1 MADTLLEISDL
12 QVWFPVHGGG
22 FMRRT
27 TGHVKAVDGV
37 NLEVMRGETLGLV
50 GESGCGKSTTGLSLL
65 RLEAP
70 TGGRVIFDGTDVTE
84 LSKRDLRT
92 LRRRMAMI
100 FQDPFA
106 SLNPRRSIGASVAE
120 PLEIHHLHKGK
131 DKRRRRV
138 GDLLEMVGLNP
149 DYAGR
154 YPHEFSGGQRQRV
167 GIARALAAEP
177 DFIICDEP
185 IASLDVSIQAQVLN
199 LLERLQRELDL
210 TYLFIAHDLSAVQHI
225 SDRIAVMYLGRI
237 VEVATRQQLMREP
250 AHPYTQ
256 ALLSAVPI
264 PDPPRERERERIF
277 LPGDVPS
284 PMDPPSGCNFRTRC
298 LKVFEPCD
306 IVDPALQDVGGGQ
319 LGACHLHGVVGEE
332 VEPSEHANAA
342 VGATADERRTGST
355 SAEEAHSSAKRGRRG
370 ST

>member
-12 QVWFPVHGGG
+12 RVWFPVHGGG
-22 FMRRT
+22 FARRT

-50 GESGCGKSTTGLSLL
+50 GESGCGKSTTGLALL

-120 PLEIHHLHKGK
+120 PLEIHDLHKGK

-225 SDRIAVMYLGRI
+225 SDRIAVMYLGKLC
-237 VEVATRQQLMREP
+237 EVAPSSRLHEAPM
-250 AHPYTQ
+250 HPYTDG
-256 ALLSAVPI
+256 LLRSIPV
-264 PDPPRERERERIF
+264 PDPKAVAGAQAEMAGEI
-277 LPGDVPS
+277 PS
-284 PMDPPSGCNFRTRC
+284 PINPPSGCRFRTRC
-298 LKVFEPCD
+298 PRAEDRCATEEPVMRELAPD
-306 IVDPALQDVGGGQ
+306 HHV
-319 LGACHLHGVVGEE
+319 ACHFPLPV
-332 VEPSEHANAA
+332 PDS
-342 VGATADERRTGST
+342 ATP
-355 SAEEAHSSAKRGRRG
+355 
-370 ST
+370 